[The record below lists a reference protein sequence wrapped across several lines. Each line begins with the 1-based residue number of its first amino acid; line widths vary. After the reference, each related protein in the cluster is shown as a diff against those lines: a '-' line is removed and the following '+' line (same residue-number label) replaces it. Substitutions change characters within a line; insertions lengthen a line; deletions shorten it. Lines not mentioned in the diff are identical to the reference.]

1 MKKMKS
7 TVVLCILL
15 ALSTSLYGQTNE
27 PPAKKWGAEFN
38 ILWPIFPGNLIRTQM
53 TRSIW
58 QNENIKGDV
67 SFGININFPQDRE
80 TEGRFSDYSIVTGYR
95 QYLFKGLHVEFN
107 QQMGY
112 GNLKNHVTT
121 KKEYKS
127 FDWGVQL
134 LAGYKYDIPK
144 TKLYTAVQLGAGST
158 IYQSNPWPIF
168 TDNTLT
174 KEVGNEIIFV
184 GGIQLGV
191 RF

>member
-67 SFGININFPQDRE
+67 LFGININFPQDRE